1 MTKMQVTDTDKG
13 MQALL
18 KQLGARMP
26 VSVVGIIGDGSTRDD
41 EGAPTNQQVGTWHE
55 FGTGKI
61 PKRSFI
67 RDTFDINRADF
78 NKRLKKVAAVVL
90 DGADPRLKMA
100 RFGLYAEGVIKKRI
114 AAGIP
119 PALADVTIKRKGSS
133 KPLIHTGQLRNSIAS
148 EVR

>member
-1 MTKMQVTDTDKG
+1 MKIKDTDKG
-13 MQALL
+13 MDALL

-67 RDTFDINRADF
+67 RDTFDINRKGF
-78 NKRLKKVAAVVL
+78 NKRLQKIAGQILTNKSN
-90 DGADPRLKMA
+90 GRMEMA
-100 RFGLYAEGVIKKRI
+100 RFGLYVEGVIKKRI

-119 PALADVTIKRKGSS
+119 PALAAVTIARKGSS